1 MTANTIVE
9 SLVVDCDESLPAAA
23 GDSTSVEA
31 LMARPADSDGP
42 LPAVLVV
49 HDITGAE
56 DDIVRTLRI
65 VADHGYLALAPLLF
79 TAGTN
84 RAACIVSTMRSL
96 VSGRGPVFAILESA
110 RRRLASDPLSTGEVA
125 IVGFCMGGG
134 FALLEGDARY
144 VAAAPFYGSLTTYRA
159 VMADT
164 CPVVASFGARDPLIP
179 FGESR
184 LRRVLDKHKIPSDI
198 KTYSGV
204 GHSFANRID
213 SVPDA
218 VLRVV
223 GMHYDE
229 DAASDAWARV
239 FAFLDARFSA

>member
-79 TAGTN
+79 L
-84 RAACIVSTMRSL
+84 SL
-96 VSGRGPVFAILESA
+96 IH
-110 RRRLASDPLSTGEVA
+110 
-125 IVGFCMGGG
+125 I
-134 FALLEGDARY
+134 
-144 VAAAPFYGSLTTYRA
+144 
-159 VMADT
+159 
-164 CPVVASFGARDPLIP
+164 
-179 FGESR
+179 
-184 LRRVLDKHKIPSDI
+184 
-198 KTYSGV
+198 
-204 GHSFANRID
+204 
-213 SVPDA
+213 
-218 VLRVV
+218 
-223 GMHYDE
+223 
-229 DAASDAWARV
+229 
-239 FAFLDARFSA
+239 